1 MKKTITIYSLA
12 LTFFSCAS
20 DYEKSME
27 KTMDCIED
35 KYDDEVVAHA
45 TVDEALTAFDF
56 ESARKLVACYEDVPY
71 YTNGDRAP
79 LDMVKANESNMHWQM
94 MNKVVKAEVTYF
106 MKNGEID
113 IAKTTAEEAD
123 MFIVYNEALPS
134 YVNKLIDSGE
144 YDKALSIVAK
154 YTFVYSDADAWFW
167 DEFEAET
174 NSYNDMVNSLFNDA
188 LLREDV
194 GSLRKCLVLYKTGL
208 GSDTK
213 AADEAK
219 RKLKSMNFNF

>member
-1 MKKTITIYSLA
+1 
-12 LTFFSCAS
+12 
-20 DYEKSME
+20 ME

-35 KYDDEVVAHA
+35 KYDDEVVAYA

-56 ESARKLVACYEDVPY
+56 ESARKLVACYEDVAFHD
-71 YTNGDRAP
+71 GDR
-79 LDMVKANESNMHWQM
+79 LNGVHNRYNMHWQM
-94 MNKVVKAEVTYF
+94 MNKIVKAEVTYF

-113 IAKTTAEEAD
+113 IAKTTAVEAD
-123 MFIVYNEALPS
+123 MFMVYNEALPS

-154 YTFVYSDADAWFW
+154 YTFVYSEDDYINSG
-167 DEFEAET
+167 EFKEET
-174 NSYNDMVNSLFNDA
+174 NKYNDMVNSLFNDA
-188 LLREDV
+188 LLREDL
-194 GSLRKCLVLYKTGL
+194 GSLRKCLVLYKTGY
-208 GSDTK
+208 GGDTK